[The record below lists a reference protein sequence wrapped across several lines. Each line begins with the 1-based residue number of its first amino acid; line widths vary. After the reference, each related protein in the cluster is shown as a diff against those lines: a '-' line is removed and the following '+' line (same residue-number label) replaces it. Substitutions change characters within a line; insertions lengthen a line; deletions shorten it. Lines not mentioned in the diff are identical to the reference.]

1 MPRPLRLSERVPTC
15 STFVDCMSSPT
26 SLYST
31 PSLFVTIR
39 KRISEEEL
47 NKMTVKLLN
56 KQRRLLEE
64 KRKREEEETKKNDE
78 EPPTPEP
85 EEPNAASF
93 TDSKGREHNGVLKI
107 DATCA
112 DAEMRYPVD
121 VDIIHD
127 GCRKVTDYIM
137 KVCEMFEL
145 HKPRTNYKHARQA
158 YLPACQ
164 ESKEERQDGA

>member
-15 STFVDCMSSPT
+15 STFVDCMSSPI
-26 SLYST
+26 SLYSPRACSSRYT
-31 PSLFVTIR
+31 

-64 KRKREEEETKKNDE
+64 KRKREEEEAKKNDE

-93 TDSKGREHNGVLKI
+93 TDSKKVAEH
-107 DATCA
+107 
-112 DAEMRYPVD
+112 
-121 VDIIHD
+121 
-127 GCRKVTDYIM
+127 
-137 KVCEMFEL
+137 
-145 HKPRTNYKHARQA
+145 
-158 YLPACQ
+158 
-164 ESKEERQDGA
+164 KEC